1 MLTLLR
7 KNPDLR
13 WLFIAQVISF
23 MGDWFTFVAV
33 AAIVKEATDSAFLVS
48 LAYVSFSL
56 PAFLASP
63 VAGPVVDRFDR
74 RKLLL

>member
-13 WLFIAQVISF
+13 WLFIAQVVSF

-56 PAFLASP
+56 PAFVLPGHTTMHGSRVP
-63 VAGPVVDRFDR
+63 PS
-74 RKLLL
+74 